1 MSDARPPETGSPE
14 LVAGVTNPRALALE
28 RFPIGLRGESAIQSA
43 WRLSVASDEGP
54 GAITRVEISPE
65 ETFYRGEGAFL
76 GWRQERMAAA
86 YLALLPKPE
95 DDHFEMHQLG

>member
-1 MSDARPPETGSPE
+1 VSDARPPETGSPG

-43 WRLSVASDEGP
+43 WRLSVASDEGL
-54 GAITRVEISPE
+54 GAITRVEISQE

-76 GWRQERMAAA
+76 GWRQEQMAAA

>member
-1 MSDARPPETGSPE
+1 MSDAAPPVSAPEE
-14 LVAGVTNPRALALE
+14 LVAGVTNPRALGLE

-43 WRLSVASDEGP
+43 WHLSVASDEGP

-65 ETFYRGEGAFL
+65 ETFYRGEGVFL

-95 DDHFEMHQLG
+95 DDRFEMHQLG

>member
-1 MSDARPPETGSPE
+1 MSDAARPVSAREE
-14 LVAGVTNPRALALE
+14 LVPGVTNPRALALE
-28 RFPIGLRGESAIQSA
+28 RFLIGLRGESAIQSA

-54 GAITRVEISPE
+54 GAITRVEILPE
-65 ETFYRGEGAFL
+65 ETFFRGEGVFL

-86 YLALLPKPE
+86 YLALQPKPK

>member
-1 MSDARPPETGSPE
+1 MSEAAPPASPPEE
-14 LVAGVTNPRALALE
+14 LVPGVKNPRAFVLE
-28 RFPIGLRGESAIQSA
+28 RFPIGLRGESEVQSA

-65 ETFYRGEGAFL
+65 EMFYRGEGVFL

-95 DDHFEMHQLG
+95 DDHFEIQQLG